1 MGSLS
6 IWTFY
11 RNNKRKVLPVVG
23 IIALAI
29 VGIASGGVL
38 TGSLYQDQEREIAFF
53 DHYALVFSSLRMGL
67 SEAVLERVEGHPTV
81 AETVRIELRR
91 TYRQGLFGREGTS
104 IFFVSEDD
112 QRPFADRLGWNLVGG
127 RWPDSGTNEIAM
139 TQDLLRNRGLGVG
152 DLIGKAVDED
162 ERLAGEWLIVGS
174 LGGSIIGGVGDLGY
188 LQEHFLGLPGLTESV
203 EIQPDLLAV
212 VAIPG
217 GEAELEALL
226 ETLPTDEV
234 SVLYRSKARRNLERL
249 SANIDT
255 ILWFLNAMTIAV
267 MSLALGL
274 LNVIFFMQRGNEF
287 GLLAAIGYTK
297 GILMRRVFLETTVM
311 VIAGWVFGI
320 LLSIGIYSMLN
331 AVIFVPRGLEPLSVL
346 TVRVLV
352 FTLPV
357 PATVILFGVAVVMW
371 QLHRMD
377 PVAIIERRD

>member
-11 RNNKRKVLPVVG
+11 RNNKRKVLPVTG
-23 IIALAI
+23 IVALAI
-29 VGIASGGVL
+29 VGIGSTGVL
-38 TGSLYQDQEREIAFF
+38 TGSIYQEQEREIAFF

-67 SEAVLERVEGHPTV
+67 SEVILEGVEGHPTV
-81 AETVRIELRR
+81 AETVRMEHRR

-104 IFFVSEDD
+104 VFFVSEND
-112 QRPFADRLGWNLVGG
+112 QRSFADRLGWKLVEG
-127 RWPDSGTNEIAM
+127 RWPESGTNEIAL
-139 TQDLLRNRGLGVG
+139 TQDLLRNRGLAVG

-162 ERLAGEWLIVGS
+162 ARLAGEWLMVGA
-174 LGGSIIGGVGDLGY
+174 LRGSIIGGVGDLGY
-188 LQEHFLGLPGLTESV
+188 LQEHFLDLPGQTEGL
-203 EIQPDLLAV
+203 EIQPGALAV

-226 ETLPTDEV
+226 ESLPNDEV
-234 SVLYRSKARRNLERL
+234 SVIYRSKARRNFERL

-255 ILWFLNAMTIAV
+255 ILWILNAMSIAV
-267 MSLALGL
+267 MALALGL

-297 GILMRRVFLETTVM
+297 GILMRRVFLETTVT
-311 VIAGWVFGI
+311 VIVGWVFGI
-320 LLSIGIYSMLN
+320 LLSVGIYSTLN
-331 AVIFVPRGLEPLSVL
+331 AVIFVPRGLEALSVL

>member
-11 RNNKRKVLPVVG
+11 RNNKRKVLPVTG

-29 VGIASGGVL
+29 VGIASSGVL

-67 SEAVLERVEGHPTV
+67 SEAVLERVEAHPAV
-81 AETVRIELRR
+81 AETVRMEYRQ
-91 TYRQGLFGREGTS
+91 TYRQGLFSREGTS
-104 IFFVSEDD
+104 IFFVSENDR
-112 QRPFADRLGWNLVGG
+112 RPFADRLGWNLAEG
-127 RWPDSGTNEIAM
+127 RWPESGTNEIAM
-139 TQDLLRNRGLGVG
+139 TQDFLRNRGLAVG
-152 DLIGKAVDED
+152 DLIGQAFGED
-162 ERLAGEWLIVGS
+162 EQLAGEWLVVGA
-174 LGGSIIGGVGDLGY
+174 LGGSIIGGVGNLGY
-188 LQEHFLGLPGLTESV
+188 LQEHFLDLPGQTEGL
-203 EIQPDLLAV
+203 EIQPGLLAV

-226 ETLPTDEV
+226 DSLPRDEV
-234 SVLYRSKARRNLERL
+234 SVVYRSKMQRNFKRFT
-249 SANIDT
+249 ANIDT
-255 ILWFLNAMTIAV
+255 IIWFLNATSIAV
-267 MSLALGL
+267 MALALGL

-297 GILMRRVFLETTVM
+297 RNLMRRVFLETTVT

-320 LLSIGIYSMLN
+320 LLSIGIYSTLN

-357 PATVILFGVAVVMW
+357 PAMVILFGVATVMW
-371 QLHRMD
+371 QLYRMD

>member
-11 RNNKRKVLPVVG
+11 RNNKRKVLPVTG
-23 IIALAI
+23 IVALAI
-29 VGIASGGVL
+29 VGIASSGVL

-67 SEAVLERVEGHPTV
+67 SEAVLERVEGDPAV
-81 AETVRIELRR
+81 AETVRMEYRR
-91 TYRQGLFGREGTS
+91 TYRQGLFGREGTF
-104 IFFVSEDD
+104 IFFVSEND
-112 QRPFADRLGWNLVGG
+112 QRPFADRLGWNLVEG
-127 RWPDSGTNEIAM
+127 RWPESGINEIAM
-139 TQDLLRNRGLGVG
+139 TQDFLRNRGLGVG
-152 DLIGKAVDED
+152 DLIGQAVDED
-162 ERLAGEWLIVGS
+162 EWLVGEWLMVGA

-188 LQEHFLGLPGLTESV
+188 LQEHFLDLPGQTEGL
-203 EIQPDLLAV
+203 EIQPGLLAV

-226 ETLPTDEV
+226 DSLSKDEV
-234 SVLYRSKARRNLERL
+234 SVLDRSRARRNFVRL

-255 ILWFLNAMTIAV
+255 ILWILNAMSIAV
-267 MSLALGL
+267 MALALGL

-297 GILMRRVFLETTVM
+297 GILMRRVFLETTVT
-311 VIAGWVFGI
+311 VIVGWVFGI
-320 LLSIGIYSMLN
+320 LLSMAIYSTLN
-331 AVIFVPRGLEPLSVL
+331 AVIFVPRGLEALSVL

>member
-29 VGIASGGVL
+29 VGITSGGVL

-53 DHYALVFSSLRMGL
+53 DHYALVFSSLQSGL
-67 SEAVLERVEGHPTV
+67 TEAVLERVEGHPTV
-81 AETVRIELRR
+81 AGMVRMEYRQ

-104 IFFVSEDD
+104 IFFVSADD
-112 QRPFADRLGWNLVGG
+112 QKPFAGRLGWNLVEG
-127 RWPDSGTNEIAM
+127 RWPTPGTNEIAM
-139 TQDLLRNRGLGVG
+139 TQDLMRNRDLVVG
-152 DLIGKAVDED
+152 DLIGQAVDED
-162 ERLAGEWLIVGS
+162 ARLAGEWLIVGA

-188 LQEHFLGLPGLTESV
+188 LQEQFLNASGETESLAS
-203 EIQPDLLAV
+203 QPGLLAV
-212 VAIPG
+212 VAVPG

-226 ETLPTDEV
+226 ESLPKNEV
-234 SVLYRSKARRNLERL
+234 SVIYRSKMQRNFKKLTT
-249 SANIDT
+249 NIDT
-255 ILWFLNAMTIAV
+255 IVWITNAMSIVV

-297 GILMRRVFLETTVM
+297 GTLMRRVFFETTVT
-311 VIAGWVFGI
+311 VTAGWIFGI
-320 LLSIGIYSMLN
+320 LLSVGIYSVLN
-331 AVIFVPRGLEPLSVL
+331 AVIFVPQGLEPLTVL
-346 TVRVLV
+346 TVRVLA

-357 PATVILFGVAVVMW
+357 PITVILFGIAVVMW

-377 PVAIIERRD
+377 PIAIIERRD